1 MPAVFSPIGLEKI
14 SPKIHRNVIEFI
26 SRIWYNKAIEGC
38 AGSVQTIQRGDSSHP
53 VKPSKQPV
61 HSLGAEAAR
70 LGLSV
75 GSGVQEPQCESVKRY
90 CPVSYIERKPIPSF
104 RSQAVIR
111 QSICENAVGSAGV
124 RERGECTK

>member
-1 MPAVFSPIGLEKI
+1 MQIIQFGESPNPIKL
-14 SPKIHRNVIEFI
+14 
-26 SRIWYNKAIEGC
+26 
-38 AGSVQTIQRGDSSHP
+38 
-53 VKPSKQPV
+53 SKQSV
-61 HSLGAEAAR
+61 HSLGAEAVR

-90 CPVSYIERKPIPSF
+90 SPVSYIERKPIPSF

>member
-1 MPAVFSPIGLEKI
+1 MQIIQFGESPNPIKL
-14 SPKIHRNVIEFI
+14 
-26 SRIWYNKAIEGC
+26 
-38 AGSVQTIQRGDSSHP
+38 
-53 VKPSKQPV
+53 SKQPV

-90 CPVSYIERKPIPSF
+90 SPVSYIKRKPILF
-104 RSQAVIR
+104 LWSQAAIW
-111 QSICENAVGSAGV
+111 QTICENAVGSVGV

>member
-1 MPAVFSPIGLEKI
+1 MMYN
-14 SPKIHRNVIEFI
+14 RN
-26 SRIWYNKAIEGC
+26 RTGGC
-38 AGSVQTIQRGDSSHP
+38 AGSVQTIQCGESPHP

-90 CPVSYIERKPIPSF
+90 SPVSYIERKPIPSF

-111 QSICENAVGSAGV
+111 QSICENAVGSVGV

>member
-1 MPAVFSPIGLEKI
+1 M
-14 SPKIHRNVIEFI
+14 
-26 SRIWYNKAIEGC
+26 
-38 AGSVQTIQRGDSSHP
+38 QTIQCDESPHP

-75 GSGVQEPQCESVKRY
+75 GGGVQELQCESVKRY
-90 CPVSYIERKPIPSF
+90 SPVSYIERKPIPSSW
-104 RSQAVIR
+104 SQAVIW
-111 QSICENAVGSAGV
+111 QSICENAVGSVGV

>member
-1 MPAVFSPIGLEKI
+1 MQPFPLFGGIAYRMPQNNQLKYLSG
-14 SPKIHRNVIEFI
+14 
-26 SRIWYNKAIEGC
+26 GC
-38 AGSVQTIQRGDSSHP
+38 ASSVQIIQFGESPNP

-70 LGLSV
+70 SGLSV

-90 CPVSYIERKPIPSF
+90 SPVSYIERKPIPSF

-111 QSICENAVGSAGV
+111 QSICENAVGSVGV